1 MQNEFE
7 YTFIIDRMV
16 SFTVSYYT
24 LGSNKHPHFSTCA
37 QKFNR
42 PKSDYSECGQAQDNL
57 LPYHSMARDFWR
69 KWNRKHLKSLTD
81 DELRQV
87 ENDVELL
94 KQNYPYVEGDS
105 FYRIKEKSMTVKRKR

>member
-24 LGSNKHPHFSTCA
+24 LGSNKHPYFATEA

-42 PKSDYSECGQAQDNL
+42 PKSDYSECGQAQDRL

-69 KWNRKHLKSLTD
+69 KWNGKHLKSLTD

-94 KQNYPYVEGDS
+94 KQNYPYVEGDN
-105 FYRIKEKSMTVKRKR
+105 FYTIKAKSMTVKRKR